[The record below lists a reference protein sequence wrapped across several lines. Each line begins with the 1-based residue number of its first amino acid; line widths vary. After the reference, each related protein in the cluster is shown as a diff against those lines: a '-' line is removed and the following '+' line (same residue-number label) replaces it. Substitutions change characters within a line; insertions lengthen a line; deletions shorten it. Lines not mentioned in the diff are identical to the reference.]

1 MWLVR
6 ERLNEPVTL
15 VERDSAHIDP
25 RNAALGLLRG
35 GLNPGEVA
43 GAVRDSGARVL
54 HAHNLL
60 PAFGW
65 RGLAAARHAG
75 VGVVMH
81 LHQYRLVCA
90 VGVCFT
96 AGADCTRCH
105 GSNTLP
111 GVLRNCR
118 GSRAEAATYG
128 AAIALWQ
135 RRMVASVDAFIVPSQ
150 FAANRLRSLGLD
162 LKNVHVVPHTVRR
175 FAAGPVRGGAG
186 YALVASRLAPEKG
199 LKVAIDACR
208 RADIELVVAGEGPQR
223 AELEAYA
230 TQLGASVRFVGR
242 ASVEDLAV
250 LRQDAAV
257 ALVPSLFAETFALSA
272 AEAMAAGLPVAASR
286 IGALAELLPDDCL
299 AHPGD
304 VDGLADTIARLRA
317 DHDAGARALQRIRAI
332 AAPEVV
338 APALAAVYDSVSR
351 STPGSGQRD
360 DGDYEPA

>member
-6 ERLNEPVTL
+6 ERLNEDVTL
-15 VERDSAHIDP
+15 VERDSALIDP

-65 RGLAAARHAG
+65 RGLATARRAG

-96 AGADCTRCH
+96 AGTDCTRCH
-105 GSNTLP
+105 GINTLP

-150 FAANRLRSLGLD
+150 FAADRLRHLGLD
-162 LKNVHVVPHTVRR
+162 LTNVHVVPHTVRR
-175 FAAGPVRGGAG
+175 FAARPARAGDG
-186 YALVASRLAPEKG
+186 YALVASRLSPEKG
-199 LKVAIDACR
+199 VKLAIDACR
-208 RADIELVVAGEGPQR
+208 RADIDLVIAGEGPQR
-223 AELEAYA
+223 AELEAHA
-230 TQLGASVRFVGR
+230 ARLGASVRFAGH
-242 ASVEDLAV
+242 ASVEDLAR
-250 LRQDAAV
+250 LRENAAV
-257 ALVPSLFAETFALSA
+257 ALVPSLFGETFALSA

-286 IGALAELLPDDCL
+286 IGALAELLPDDWL
-299 AHPGD
+299 ALPGD
-304 VDGLADTIARLRA
+304 VDGLADNIARLRA
-317 DHDAGARALQRIRAI
+317 DPDAGTMALERIRAI

-338 APALAAVYDSVSR
+338 APALAAVYDSVSM
-351 STPGSGQRD
+351 SATGS
-360 DGDYEPA
+360 